1 MYNTEVTL
9 PEFCLKFCTTFVWSI
24 FKIAYN
30 VRKMPRDFFV
40 LFQIAQEN
48 QDD

>member
-1 MYNTEVTL
+1 MYNIEVTL
-9 PEFCLKFCTTFVWSI
+9 PKFFLNFCMRFVWSI

-30 VRKMPRDFFV
+30 PRKMPRDFFA
-40 LFQIAQEN
+40 LYQIAQEN